1 MCGFAGI
8 LDTDPQLANHAMTEL
23 VGRMAD
29 ALRARGPDDSGAW
42 ADAEAGIALGFRRLA
57 ILDLSAAGHQPMVS
71 ASGRH
76 VIVFNGARSIISRRC
91 ARSSRQRMA
100 SRSHRDQ

>member
-57 ILDLSAAGHQPMVS
+57 ILDLSVAGHQPMIS
-71 ASGRH
+71 ANGRF
-76 VIVFNGARSIISRRC
+76 VIVFNGEVYNFAELR
-91 ARSSRQRMA
+91 AELA
-100 SRSHRDQ
+100 AE